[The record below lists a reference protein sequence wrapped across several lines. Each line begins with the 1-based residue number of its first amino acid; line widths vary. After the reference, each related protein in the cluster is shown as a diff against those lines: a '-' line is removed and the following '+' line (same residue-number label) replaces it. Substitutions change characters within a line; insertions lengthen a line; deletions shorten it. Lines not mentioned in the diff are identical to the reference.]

1 MDNDAPL
8 TRRAR
13 REAERAKTRARQE
26 QAAAEAEETREEDAA
41 EEEPER
47 QSRSGR
53 NLPAAIGVAAVL
65 IALVGAGLFVPL
77 GSKGEPW
84 GFVGLIA
91 LACTLA
97 LWEFSTAVK
106 SRQIQIAVAPL
117 LVGGVGIVI
126 SAYTAGVEA
135 FFVAFVLTAGA
146 AFIWRLLDGGGP
158 QALRDASVS
167 ILAAVYIPFLAGFV
181 ALMLALDNGPW
192 RVAVFIAL
200 AVANDTGGYIA
211 GVLFGKHP
219 MAPTV
224 SPKKSWEGFAGSV
237 LLTLAV
243 ALPATYYLL
252 EGTLLMGALLA
263 LLATF
268 AATVGDLMESLLK
281 RDLGV
286 KDMSSLLPGHGGI
299 LDRVDSILVAA
310 PVIFTA
316 MWLTAFH

>member
-1 MDNDAPL
+1 
-8 TRRAR
+8 
-13 REAERAKTRARQE
+13 
-26 QAAAEAEETREEDAA
+26 
-41 EEEPER
+41 
-47 QSRSGR
+47 
-53 NLPAAIGVAAVL
+53 
-65 IALVGAGLFVPL
+65 
-77 GSKGEPW
+77 
-84 GFVGLIA
+84 
-91 LACTLA
+91 
-97 LWEFSTAVK
+97 
-106 SRQIQIAVAPL
+106 
-117 LVGGVGIVI
+117 
-126 SAYTAGVEA
+126 
-135 FFVAFVLTAGA
+135 
-146 AFIWRLLDGGGP
+146 
-158 QALRDASVS
+158 
-167 ILAAVYIPFLAGFV
+167 
-181 ALMLALDNGPW
+181 MLALDNGPW

-268 AATVGDLMESLLK
+268 AATAGDLMESLLK